1 MARTPA
7 SARTG
12 AAPIPCAE
20 RTIAL
25 ASAPAEDADHPRVAA
40 LDLGSNS
47 FHLVLASIERG
58 TPHVYDR
65 RRERVALGSGLRDG
79 RPLDRAARARAIACL
94 ERFSELVRP
103 LPAGRVRIVGTDSLR
118 RASDGPELVA
128 RAEKLLGH
136 RVEIVPGP
144 EEARLVWRGVSA
156 MHPPSAR
163 ERRLVVDIGGGSTE
177 VVVGTGWTPREAHS
191 TPMGCIRFT
200 ERFFPDARISR
211 KRYERARD
219 AAMLELRPFA
229 ARMRAAGIDRV
240 LGSSGTMR
248 AIGEIVEAGRGAIT
262 RRGVDALIEKVC
274 DADTLADVDV
284 EGLADERRPVLPGG
298 LAIVDAVMR
307 TFELGRI
314 DVADGA
320 LREGLLMELVGR
332 LESDD
337 VRDDTIAAFRA
348 RHGIDAAHARR
359 VRETA
364 ETLFDAVAS
373 DWELGDV
380 ELRRWLGWAAELHE
394 LGLSVSRSGVA
405 RHGAYLIANA
415 DAPGFSRDELEA
427 IATLVRTHRGRLRR
441 DMFEPRRRG
450 SRRALKRLS
459 VLLRIAV
466 ALHADRAKVAVIP
479 SARAA
484 RRKVELTV
492 PPEWTASRAL
502 VAAELAE
509 HASHIQRIGLELGI
523 RTAEA

>member
-1 MARTPA
+1 
-7 SARTG
+7 
-12 AAPIPCAE
+12 
-20 RTIAL
+20 
-25 ASAPAEDADHPRVAA
+25 
-40 LDLGSNS
+40 
-47 FHLVLASIERG
+47 
-58 TPHVYDR
+58 
-65 RRERVALGSGLRDG
+65 
-79 RPLDRAARARAIACL
+79 
-94 ERFSELVRP
+94 
-103 LPAGRVRIVGTDSLR
+103 
-118 RASDGPELVA
+118 
-128 RAEKLLGH
+128 
-136 RVEIVPGP
+136 
-144 EEARLVWRGVSA
+144 
-156 MHPPSAR
+156 MHPPAAR
-163 ERRLVVDIGGGSTE
+163 ERRLVVDVGGGSTE
-177 VVVGTGWTPREAHS
+177 LVTGTGWTTREAHS

-200 ERFFPDARISR
+200 ERFFPGARISR

-229 ARMRAAGIDRV
+229 ARLRAPGIDRV

-248 AIGEIVEAGRGAIT
+248 AIGDIVEARGDAARGTIT

-274 DADTLADVDV
+274 DADTLADIDV

-307 TFELGRI
+307 TFDLGSI

-359 VRETA
+359 VRATA
-364 ETLFDAVAS
+364 EALFDAVAS
-373 DWELGDV
+373 DWDLGDV

-405 RHGAYLIANA
+405 RHGAYLVANA

-427 IATLVRTHRGRLRR
+427 VATLVRTHRGRLDR
-441 DMFEPRRRG
+441 DMFEPTRRG
-450 SRRALKRLS
+450 SRRALKRLA

-466 ALHADRAKVAVIP
+466 ALHADRAAVTAIP

-484 RRKVELTV
+484 RRAVELTV
-492 PPEWTASRAL
+492 PREWIASRSL
-502 VAAELAE
+502 VAADLAA
-509 HASHIQRIGLELGI
+509 HAAQIQRIGLELEI
-523 RTAEA
+523 RTAEG